1 MVYQLAVLVIIPII
15 LAIVTVSP
23 FEELIE
29 EEPIEEEPVEIAPTE
44 PQSGFGVLSFILFTI
59 WLLIVIRILYQLTR
73 GTSKYKLN
81 SK

>member
-15 LAIVTVSP
+15 LGIIIVSP

-29 EEPIEEEPVEIAPTE
+29 EEPIEEPVEIAPTE
-44 PQSGFGVLSFILFTI
+44 PQNGFGVFSFLLFTI
-59 WLLIVIRILYQLTR
+59 WLLIVIRMLYKLKR
-73 GTSKYKLN
+73 GPSEYGLN

>member
-29 EEPIEEEPVEIAPTE
+29 EELIEEEPVEIAPTE

-59 WLLIVIRILYQLTR
+59 WLLIVIRILYQLKR
-73 GTSKYKLN
+73 GTFKIRTKF
-81 SK
+81 

>member
-15 LAIVTVSP
+15 LGIVTVSP

-44 PQSGFGVLSFILFTI
+44 PQNGFGAFSFILFTI
-59 WLLIVIRILYQLTR
+59 WLLIVIRVLYKLKR
-73 GTSKYKLN
+73 GTFKIRDKF
-81 SK
+81 

>member
-15 LAIVTVSP
+15 LGIVTVSP

-29 EEPIEEEPVEIAPTE
+29 EEPIEEESVEIAPTE

-59 WLLIVIRILYQLTR
+59 WFLIVIRILYQLKR
-73 GTSKYKLN
+73 GTFKIRTKF
-81 SK
+81 